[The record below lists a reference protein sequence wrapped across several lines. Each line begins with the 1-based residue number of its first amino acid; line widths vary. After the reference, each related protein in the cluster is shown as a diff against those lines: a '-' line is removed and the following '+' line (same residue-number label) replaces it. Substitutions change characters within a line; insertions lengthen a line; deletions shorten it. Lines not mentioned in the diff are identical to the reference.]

1 METINNIIVLRNDT
15 KEAWEADAAYRLV
28 AGEVGVGYMTR
39 TITEG
44 DETITTQ
51 VPIIK
56 VGDGVHTWKELPQA
70 EGVFE
75 NDVVLTSAL
84 GKYTIPASGYVR
96 VPNSKGMTTS
106 ELLLDALS
114 EVKEPTIAEPSITS
128 TASVVGGGEMGA
140 YITGVKWTGN
150 FTDGSYQ
157 YGSESHPSSTATG
170 LSASNVTWSIS
181 NDNDNQTATTED
193 GTFTFTSDKYK
204 QIDSESSKTY
214 VTVTAE
220 YDLDASG
227 ARTPLNNVGVA
238 TDGKIASRTD
248 KKITAS
254 ASATGYRKP
263 FWGVLTTP
271 FAETKNAEG
280 AVTAISVT
288 SDDIRGLTGKGT
300 ATRGLPT
307 TLAVPE
313 GSRQVIFAAKAG
325 TYSSLTAKDGNAQDA
340 TVTFSKIANAVNV
353 EGANDY
359 TATAYDVFEVT
370 WGDPIASAKALKLTW
385 G

>member
-1 METINNIIVLRNDT
+1 MAQINTIIVLRNDT
-15 KEAWEADAAYRLV
+15 KEAWETDGSYQLV
-28 AGEVGVGYMTR
+28 AGEVGVGYMTVG
-39 TITEG
+39 EG
-44 DETITTQ
+44 ESAKK

-56 VGDGVHTWKELPQA
+56 VGDGQHAWKDLPQA

-75 NDVVLTSAL
+75 KEVVLTAPL
-84 GKYTIPASGYVR
+84 GKYTIPASGYVA

-114 EVKEPTIAEPSITS
+114 EVKEPAITEPSITT

-140 YITGVKWTGN
+140 YITGVSWAGT

-157 YGSESHPSSTATG
+157 YGSATHPSSTATG
-170 LSASNVTWSIS
+170 LSASNVAWSIS
-181 NDNDNQTATTED
+181 NDNTNQTATTED
-193 GTFTFTSDKYK
+193 GTFAFASDEYK

-227 ARTPLNNVGVA
+227 ARIPLNNVGTA

-248 KKITAS
+248 VKNTA
-254 ASATGYRKP
+254 AAKATGYRKP
-263 FWGVLTTP
+263 FWAALTTP

-280 AVTAISVT
+280 AVTAVAVT
-288 SDDIRGLTGKGT
+288 SDDIRGLAGKGT
-300 ATRGLPT
+300 ATKGLPT

-325 TYSSLTAKDGNAQDA
+325 TYKSLVAKDGNAQDA

-353 EGANDY
+353 EGANKY
-359 TATAYDVFEVT
+359 AATAYDVFEVT

-385 G
+385 S

>member
-1 METINNIIVLRNDT
+1 MATINTIIVLRNDT
-15 KEAWEADAAYRLV
+15 KEAWETEGSYVLT
-28 AGEVGVGYMTR
+28 AGEVGVGYMTVG
-39 TITEG
+39 EG
-44 DETITTQ
+44 DSEKK

-56 VGDGVHTWKELPQA
+56 VGDGTHTWKQLPQA

-84 GKYTIPASGYVR
+84 GKYTIPASGYVK

-114 EVKEPTIAEPSITS
+114 EVKEPTITEPSITT
-128 TASVVGGGEMGA
+128 TASIVGGGEMGA
-140 YITGVKWTGN
+140 YVTGVKWTGT
-150 FTDGSYQ
+150 FTGGSYQ
-157 YGSESHPSSTATG
+157 YGSEEKADSTGTG
-170 LSASNVTWSIS
+170 LTASNVTWSIS
-181 NDNDNQTATTED
+181 NDNDGQTATTED

-238 TDGKIASRTD
+238 TEGKIASRTD
-248 KKITAS
+248 VVNTAT
-254 ASATGYRKP
+254 AKATGYRKP
-263 FWGVLTTP
+263 FWAALTTP
-271 FAETKNAEG
+271 FAETKNADG
-280 AVTAISVT
+280 AVTAIAVT
-288 SDDIRGLTGKGT
+288 SDDIRGLAGKGT
-300 ATRGLPT
+300 ATKGLPT

-325 TYSSLTAKDGNAQDA
+325 TYKGLTAKDGNAQDA

-353 EGANDY
+353 EGANGY

-385 G
+385 S

>member
-1 METINNIIVLRNDT
+1 MATINTIIVLRNDT
-15 KEAWEADAAYRLV
+15 KEAWETEGSYVLEL
-28 AGEVGVGYMTR
+28 GEVGVGYMTVG
-39 TITEG
+39 EG
-44 DETITTQ
+44 NSAKK

-56 VGDGVHTWKELPQA
+56 VGDGVTSWKQLPQA

-75 NDVVLTSAL
+75 NEVVLTSAL
-84 GKYTIPASGYVR
+84 GKYTIPASGYVK

-114 EVKEPTIAEPSITS
+114 EVKEPTIAEPSITT
-128 TASVVGGGEMGA
+128 TAAIVGGGEMGA

-157 YGSESHPSSTATG
+157 YGSEEKADSTATG

-181 NDNDNQTATTED
+181 NDNDSQTATTED

-238 TDGKIASRTD
+238 TEGKIASRTD
-248 KKITAS
+248 RVNTAK
-254 ASATGYRKP
+254 ANATGYRKP
-263 FWGVLTTP
+263 FWAALTTP
-271 FAETKNAEG
+271 FTETKNADG
-280 AVTAISVT
+280 AVTAIAVT
-288 SDDIRGLTGKGT
+288 SDDIRNLTGKGT
-300 ATRGLPT
+300 ATKGLPT

-325 TYSSLTAKDGNAQDA
+325 SYKDLTAKDGNAQDA

-353 EGANDY
+353 EGANEY
-359 TATAYDVFEVT
+359 AAVAYDVFEVT

-385 G
+385 S

>member
-1 METINNIIVLRNDT
+1 MATINTIIVLRNDT
-15 KEAWEADAAYRLV
+15 KEAWETDGSYILV
-28 AGEVGVGYMTR
+28 GGEVGVGYMTVG
-39 TITEG
+39 EG
-44 DETITTQ
+44 DSTRK

-56 VGDGVHTWKELPQA
+56 VGDGKTAWKDLPQA

-75 NDVVLTSAL
+75 QEVVLTSAL
-84 GKYTIPASGYVR
+84 GKYTIPASGYVK

-114 EVKEPTIAEPSITS
+114 EVKEPTIAEPSITT
-128 TASVVGGGEMGA
+128 TASIVGGGEMGA
-140 YITGVKWTGN
+140 YITGVKWTGTY
-150 FTDGSYQ
+150 TDGSYQ

-170 LSASNVTWSIS
+170 LSANNVTWSIS
-181 NDNDNQTATTED
+181 NDNDTQTATTED

-204 QIDSESSKTY
+204 QIDSESNKTY

-238 TDGKIASRTD
+238 TEGKIASRTD
-248 KKITAS
+248 KVNTAK
-254 ASATGYRKP
+254 ANATGYRKP
-263 FWGVLTTP
+263 FWAALTTP
-271 FAETKNAEG
+271 FAETKNDAG
-280 AVTAISVT
+280 AVTAIAVT
-288 SDDIRGLTGKGT
+288 SDDIRGLEGKGT
-300 ATRGLPT
+300 KTKGLPA

-325 TYSSLTAKDGNAQDA
+325 EYKSLTAKDGNAQDA
-340 TVTFSKIANAVNV
+340 TVTFTRLASAVDV

-359 TATAYDVFEVT
+359 EATAYDIFVVT
-370 WGDPIASAKALKLTW
+370 WGDPIASAKSLKLTW

>member
-1 METINNIIVLRNDT
+1 MAQINTIIVLRHDT
-15 KEAWEADAAYRLV
+15 KEAWETDGSYQLV
-28 AGEVGVGYMTR
+28 AGEVGVGYMTVG
-39 TITEG
+39 EG
-44 DETITTQ
+44 DSAKK

-56 VGDGVHTWKELPQA
+56 VGDGQTAWKDLPQA

-75 NDVVLTSAL
+75 NEVILTSAL
-84 GKYTIPASGYVR
+84 GKYTIPASGYVK

-114 EVKEPTIAEPSITS
+114 EVKEPTIVEPSITT
-128 TASVVGGGEMGA
+128 TATLVGGGEMGA
-140 YITGVKWTGN
+140 HITGVKWTGS

-157 YGSESHPSSTATG
+157 YGSEEKADSTATG

-181 NDNDNQTATTED
+181 NDNDTQTAATED
-193 GTFTFTSDKYK
+193 GTFTFVSDDYL

-227 ARTPLNNVGVA
+227 ARTPLNNVGTATEGKIEGRTDVQNVA
-238 TDGKIASRTD
+238 TAK
-248 KKITAS
+248 
-254 ASATGYRKP
+254 ATGYRKP
-263 FWGVLTTP
+263 FWAALTTP
-271 FAETKNAEG
+271 FAETKDENG
-280 AVTAISVT
+280 AVTAIAVT
-288 SDDIRGLTGKGT
+288 SGDIRGLAGKGT

-325 TYSSLTAKDGNAQDA
+325 TYNSLVAKDGNAQDA
-340 TVTFSKIANAVNV
+340 TVTFAKIANAVNV
-353 EGANDY
+353 EGANNY
-359 TATAYDVFEVT
+359 EATAYDVFEVT

-385 G
+385 S

>member
-1 METINNIIVLRNDT
+1 MATINTVIVLRHDT
-15 KEAWEADAAYRLV
+15 KEAWETDDSYQLV

-39 TITEG
+39 TVTEG
-44 DETITTQ
+44 ETTTTTQ
-51 VPIIK
+51 VPIVKI
-56 VGDGVHTWKELPQA
+56 GDGVHAWKDLPQA

-84 GKYTIPASGYVR
+84 GKYTIPASGYVK

-114 EVKEPTIAEPSITS
+114 EVKEPTIVEPSITT
-128 TASVVGGGEMGA
+128 TASIVGGGEMGA
-140 YITGVKWTGN
+140 YITGVKWTGT

-170 LSASNVTWSIS
+170 LSANNVTWSIS
-181 NDNDNQTATTED
+181 NDNDTQTATTED

-238 TDGKIASRTD
+238 TSGKIASRTD
-248 KKITAS
+248 RTNTAT
-254 ASATGYRKP
+254 AKATGYRKP
-263 FWGVLTTP
+263 FWAALTTP
-271 FAETKNAEG
+271 FAETKNADG
-280 AVTAISVT
+280 AVTAIAVT
-288 SDDIRGLTGKGT
+288 SDDIRGLAGKGT

-325 TYSSLTAKDGNAQDA
+325 TYKGLTAKDGNAQDA
-340 TVTFSKIANAVNV
+340 TVTFSKITNAVNV
-353 EGANDY
+353 EGANEY
-359 TATAYDVFEVT
+359 TAVAYDVFEVT

-385 G
+385 S

>member
-1 METINNIIVLRNDT
+1 MATINTIIVLRNDT
-15 KEAWEADAAYRLV
+15 KEAWETDGSYTLV
-28 AGEVGVGYMTR
+28 SGEVGVGYMTVG
-39 TITEG
+39 EG
-44 DETITTQ
+44 DSARK

-56 VGDGVHTWKELPQA
+56 VGDGKTAWKDLPQA

-75 NDVVLTSAL
+75 QEVILTSAL
-84 GKYTIPASGYVR
+84 GKYTIPASGYVK

-106 ELLLDALS
+106 KLLLDALS
-114 EVKEPTIAEPSITS
+114 EVKEPTIVEPSITT
-128 TASVVGGGEMGA
+128 TASIVGGGEMGA

-157 YGSESHPSSTATG
+157 YGSEEKADTTATG

-181 NDNDNQTATTED
+181 NDNDTQTATTED

-238 TDGKIASRTD
+238 TEGKIASRTD
-248 KKITAS
+248 NVNTAK
-254 ASATGYRKP
+254 ANATGYRKP
-263 FWGVLTTP
+263 FWAALTTP
-271 FAETKNAEG
+271 FAETKNDAG
-280 AVTAISVT
+280 AVTAIAVT
-288 SDDIRGLTGKGT
+288 SDDIRGLAGKGT

-325 TYSSLTAKDGNAQDA
+325 TYKSLTAKDGNAQDA
-340 TVTFSKIANAVNV
+340 TVTFTRLASAVDV

-359 TATAYDVFEVT
+359 EATAYDIFVVT
-370 WGDPIASAKALKLTW
+370 WGDPIASAKSLKLTW

>member
-1 METINNIIVLRNDT
+1 MATINTVIVLRNDT
-15 KEAWEADAAYRLV
+15 KEAWETDGSYQLV
-28 AGEVGVGYMTR
+28 AGEVGVGYMTVG
-39 TITEG
+39 EG
-44 DETITTQ
+44 DAAKK

-56 VGDGVHTWKELPQA
+56 VGDGKTAWKDLPQA

-75 NDVVLTSAL
+75 NEVVLTSAL
-84 GKYTIPASGYVR
+84 GKYVPGASGFVK

-114 EVKEPTIAEPSITS
+114 EVKEPTIGEPSITT

-140 YITGVKWTGN
+140 YITGVKWTGT

-170 LSASNVTWSIS
+170 LAASNVSWSIS
-181 NDNDNQTATTED
+181 NDNDTQTATTED
-193 GTFTFTSDKYK
+193 GTFTFTSDKYIK
-204 QIDSESSKTY
+204 IDSESSKTY

-238 TDGKIASRTD
+238 TDGKIESRTD
-248 KKITAS
+248 VQNVAAAK
-254 ASATGYRKP
+254 ATGYRKP
-263 FWGVLTTP
+263 FWAALTTP
-271 FAETKNAEG
+271 FAETKDEDG
-280 AVTAISVT
+280 KVIAIAVT
-288 SDDIRGLTGKGT
+288 SDDIRGLAGNGK
-300 ATRGLPT
+300 ATKGLPT

-325 TYSSLTAKDGNAQDA
+325 SYKGLVAKDGNAQDA
-340 TVTFSKIANAVNV
+340 TVTFSMIAKAVQV

-359 TATAYDVFEVT
+359 AAVDYDIFVVT
-370 WGDPIASAKALKLTW
+370 WGT
-385 G
+385 

>member
-1 METINNIIVLRNDT
+1 MATINTIIVLRNDT
-15 KEAWEADAAYRLV
+15 KEAWETEGSYVLQP
-28 AGEVGVGYMTR
+28 GEVGVGYMT
-39 TITEG
+39 IGEG
-44 DETITTQ
+44 DSEKK

-56 VGDGVHTWKELPQA
+56 VGDGTTSWKQLPQA

-75 NDVVLTSAL
+75 NEVVLTSAL
-84 GKYTIPASGYVR
+84 GKYTIPASGYVK

-114 EVKEPTIAEPSITS
+114 EVKEPAITEPSITT

-157 YGSESHPSSTATG
+157 YGSEEKADSTATG
-170 LSASNVTWSIS
+170 LSASNVTWNIS
-181 NDNDNQTATTED
+181 NDNDSQTATTED

-214 VTVTAE
+214 ITVTAE

-238 TDGKIASRTD
+238 TEGKIASRTD
-248 KKITAS
+248 RVNTAK
-254 ASATGYRKP
+254 ANATGYRKP
-263 FWGVLTTP
+263 FWAALTTP

-280 AVTAISVT
+280 AVTAIAVT
-288 SDDIRGLTGKGT
+288 SDDIRGLAGKGT
-300 ATRGLPT
+300 ATKGLPT

-325 TYSSLTAKDGNAQDA
+325 SYKSLTAKDGNAQDA

-353 EGANDY
+353 EGANKY

-385 G
+385 S

>member
-1 METINNIIVLRNDT
+1 M
-15 KEAWEADAAYRLV
+15 
-28 AGEVGVGYMTR
+28 
-39 TITEG
+39 
-44 DETITTQ
+44 
-51 VPIIK
+51 
-56 VGDGVHTWKELPQA
+56 
-70 EGVFE
+70 FE
-75 NDVVLTSAL
+75 NEVVLTSAL
-84 GKYTIPASGYVR
+84 GKYTIPASGYVK

-114 EVKEPTIAEPSITS
+114 EVKEPAITEPSITT

-157 YGSESHPSSTATG
+157 YGSEEKADSTATG
-170 LSASNVTWSIS
+170 LSASNVTWNIS
-181 NDNDNQTATTED
+181 NDNDSQTATTED

-214 VTVTAE
+214 ITVTAE

-238 TDGKIASRTD
+238 TEGKIASRTD
-248 KKITAS
+248 RVNTAK
-254 ASATGYRKP
+254 ANATGYRKP
-263 FWGVLTTP
+263 FWAALTTP

-280 AVTAISVT
+280 AVTAIAVT
-288 SDDIRGLTGKGT
+288 SDDIRGLAGKGT
-300 ATRGLPT
+300 ATKGLPT

-325 TYSSLTAKDGNAQDA
+325 SYKSLTAKDGNAQDA

-353 EGANDY
+353 EGANKY

-385 G
+385 S

>member
-1 METINNIIVLRNDT
+1 MATINTVIVLRNDT
-15 KEAWEADAAYRLV
+15 KEAWETDGSYQLV
-28 AGEVGVGYMTR
+28 AGEVGVGYMTVG
-39 TITEG
+39 EG
-44 DETITTQ
+44 DAAKK

-56 VGDGVHTWKELPQA
+56 VGDGKTAWKDLPQA

-75 NDVVLTSAL
+75 NEVVLTSAL
-84 GKYTIPASGYVR
+84 GKYVPGASGFVK

-114 EVKEPTIAEPSITS
+114 EVKEPTIGEPSITT
-128 TASVVGGGEMGA
+128 TASIVGGGEMGA
-140 YITGVKWTGN
+140 YITGVKWTGE

-157 YGSESHPSSTATG
+157 YGSESHPDSTATG
-170 LSASNVTWSIS
+170 LTKNNVSWSIS
-181 NDNDNQTATTED
+181 NDNDTQTATTED
-193 GTFTFTSDKYK
+193 GTFTFTSDKYIK
-204 QIDSESSKTY
+204 IDSESSKTY

-238 TDGKIASRTD
+238 TDGKIEGRTD
-248 KKITAS
+248 VQNVAAAK
-254 ASATGYRKP
+254 ATGYRKP
-263 FWGVLTTP
+263 FWAALTTP
-271 FAETKNAEG
+271 FAETKDENG
-280 AVTAISVT
+280 KVTAIAVT
-288 SDDIRGLTGKGT
+288 SDDIRGLAGNGK
-300 ATRGLPT
+300 ATKGLPI

-325 TYSSLTAKDGNAQDA
+325 SYKGLVAKDGNAQDA
-340 TVTFSKIANAVNV
+340 TVTFSMIAKAVQV

-359 TATAYDVFEVT
+359 AAVDYDIFVVT

-385 G
+385 S